1 MRLRCDLALTLSL
14 PLPFFHS
21 FRACAAAAA
30 AVIVVI
36 VVIVLLV
43 LLLLLPRL
51 LLLLFSP
58 SCVITH
64 IFGVLPFVCVIC
76 IADEHVN

>member
-14 PLPFFHS
+14 SLPFFLS

-43 LLLLLPRL
+43 LLLLLPRF
-51 LLLLFSP
+51 LLLFSS

>member
-14 PLPFFHS
+14 SLPFFLS

-51 LLLLFSP
+51 LLLFSS